1 MAIDERYATTRP
13 ITSDRGPHAAQQAI
27 DFVQCSYLGLDSHP
41 LVVAGAIE
49 AIETQRSSRWSRQH
63 LRFALLEQL
72 ENTLSEMFCARAI
85 PSSSLLLA
93 NLGAMRMLASG
104 RLTGERKPI
113 VVFNYLLHGSL
124 VYCKRII
131 AGETRVETIDHND
144 IDALERLCRDNPEVV
159 YVCDDICSER
169 GNSLLT
175 DLRQLQERYGL
186 FLHIN
191 DAHGIS
197 IFGRQGEGLARSQF
211 PQALGDRTSIA
222 ASLAE
227 GFGASGGLL
236 MLGTSAHEALFRQFS
251 TIEVFSGAANLAAVG
266 AALGS
271 CKIHRSAELGER
283 QRRLA
288 QRIGLFDRRLATV
301 EQGNSLPIRTITVGA
316 EANAIGVARRLLD
329 RGFCTSVTIFPTPG
343 NGTAGIRVSISS
355 EHEASDI
362 ERLCEGILEAVVETT
377 GKPYPLR

>member
-1 MAIDERYATTRP
+1 MAIDEHYATTRP
-13 ITSDRGPHAAQQAI
+13 ITSDKGPYATQQAI
-27 DFVQCSYLGLDSHP
+27 DFVHCSYLGLDNHP

-49 AIETQRSSRWSRQH
+49 AIEAQRLSQWPRKH
-63 LRFALLEQL
+63 LSFDLLGQL
-72 ENTLSEMFCARAI
+72 EDTLSEIFCARAI
-85 PSSSLLLA
+85 ASSSLLLA

-104 RLTGERKPI
+104 RLTGGRRPI
-113 VVFNYLLHGSL
+113 VVFDYLLHGPL
-124 VYCKRII
+124 VCYKPIV
-131 AGETRVETIDHND
+131 ADETRVETIGRND
-144 IDALERLCRDNPEVV
+144 IDTLERLCRDNPEVI
-159 YVCDDICSER
+159 YVCDDIYSER

-175 DLRQLQERYGL
+175 ELRQLQERYGL

-191 DAHGIS
+191 DPHGVS

-211 PQALGDRTSIA
+211 PQVLGDRTCIA

-236 MLGTSAHEALFRQFS
+236 MLGTSAHEGLFRQFS
-251 TIEVFSGAANLAAVG
+251 TIEGFSEPPNLAAVG

-271 CKIHRSAELGER
+271 CKIHRSSELGER
-283 QRRLA
+283 QQRLA
-288 QRIGLFDRRLATV
+288 ERIGLFDHRLATA
-301 EQGNSLPIRTITVGA
+301 EQGNSLPIRTITIGA

-329 RGFCTSVTIFPTPG
+329 CGFCTSVKILPTLE
-343 NGTAGIRVSISS
+343 NGTTGVRVAISS

-362 ERLCEGILEAVVETT
+362 ERLCDGILDAVLETT